1 MSINLQVLAIGIVA
15 ILFLDTAGSLL
26 SRKYKIDYTYL
37 TFVSLLIYFLVGY
50 FGARLGNR
58 SFALLC
64 CALVGFFDATI
75 GWDISIRLSAYTK
88 KKQTP
93 KNNSQKNIVIVF
105 VTILS
110 FVIGAVGCLFG
121 NPS

>member
-1 MSINLQVLAIGIVA
+1 MSINLQVLATGILA
-15 ILFLDTAGSLL
+15 ILFVDTAGSIF

-37 TFVSLLIYFLVGY
+37 SFVSLLVYFLVGY
-50 FGARLGNR
+50 FGARLGNL
-58 SFALLC
+58 SFALFC

-75 GWDISIRLSAYTK
+75 GWDISTKLFAYTK

-93 KNNSQKNIVIVF
+93 KNSSQKNIVIVF

-110 FVIGAVGCLFG
+110 LVIGAVGCMFG